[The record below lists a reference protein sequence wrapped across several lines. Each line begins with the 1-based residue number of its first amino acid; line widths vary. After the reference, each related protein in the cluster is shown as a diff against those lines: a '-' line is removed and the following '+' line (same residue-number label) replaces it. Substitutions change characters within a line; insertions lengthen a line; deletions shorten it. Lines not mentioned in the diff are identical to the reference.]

1 MSLSTLLLRIG
12 IAALIFMAI
21 IAFTKKED
29 KNWLMLFLQSFCGIL
44 FLFSGWV
51 KAVDPLG
58 TAYKMEQYFT
68 EFELTFADTAL
79 SGIAPLFPWLSSLSI
94 GFSVFMIVFEIVLGL
109 MLLTGTLPKLTSWLF
124 FLLVAFFTVLT
135 GFTYL
140 TGYVPSGGNFFAFA
154 EWGAYTESN
163 MRVTDCGCF
172 GDFIKLKPR
181 ISFFKDIFLLFP
193 SIYFLL
199 KHKSMVQLFTK
210 PVRMGIMGLGTAALL
225 LYCFSN
231 YVWDLPHTDFRPFK
245 VGADVAAVKE
255 KEMEAAANVD
265 IYAYLLK
272 DRATGEE
279 IEVPYDQYIAGFST
293 TYSKDKYEAV
303 DQLKTKPTME
313 MTKVSEF
320 DVTDAKGNDVSYY
333 YLDNEKK
340 HYMIVAHKLKY
351 EAVSQQVMVSD
362 TTYSVDTLTAG
373 SSIAAMLNNQR
384 YTMVSDTLVAVEGED
399 VLVIRYYEVTQRET
413 QYTYTFD
420 ADYVAKYK
428 EVIAPLVSQAKS
440 KGYEVSLVSGSDF
453 KVMKALL
460 AETGISMPTY
470 TADDIL
476 LKTIVRS
483 NPGIVLWQDG
493 KILNKWH
500 ESKFDGVE

>member
-1 MSLSTLLLRIG
+1 
-12 IAALIFMAI
+12 MAI

-68 EFELTFADTAL
+68 EFELTFAETAL
-79 SGIAPLFPWLSSLSI
+79 SGIAPLFPWLSSMSV

-109 MLLTGTLPKLTSWLF
+109 MLLTGTLPRLTSWLF

-135 GFTYL
+135 GFTFL
-140 TGYVPSGGNFFAFA
+140 TGYVPSGGNFFAFDT
-154 EWGAYTESN
+154 WGAYRESN

-172 GDFIKLKPR
+172 GDFIKLKPKT
-181 ISFFKDIFLLFP
+181 SFYKDIFLLFP
-193 SIYFLL
+193 AVYFLL

-210 PVRMGIMGLGTAALL
+210 PVRMGIMAVGSLALL

-231 YVWDLPHTDFRPFK
+231 YVWDLPHADFRPFK

-265 IYAYLLK
+265 IYAYVLK
-272 DRATGEE
+272 NRATGEQ

-303 DQLKTKPTME
+303 DQLKTKPAIE
-313 MTKVSEF
+313 MSKISEF
-320 DVTDAKGNDVSYY
+320 EVNDAAGNDVSYY

-351 EAVSQQVMVSD
+351 EAEPTQVMVKDTTYMIDTLYNDTERLAMAAVGEDVVVYSD
-362 TTYSVDTLTAG
+362 TTLTVDG
-373 SSIAAMLNNQR
+373 DEISIVKAYQISER
-384 YTMVSDTLVAVEGED
+384 E
-399 VLVIRYYEVTQRET
+399 ET
-413 QYTYTFD
+413 QYTYKFEQ
-420 ADYVAKYK
+420 DYISKYK
-428 EVIAPLVSQAKS
+428 TVIAPLVADATA
-440 KGYEVSLVSGSDF
+440 KGYEVSLVSGSDR
-453 KVMKALL
+453 KAMKALAKEAAINL
-460 AETGISMPTY
+460 PLY